1 MLKIG
6 VLGGTF
12 DPVHIGHMVIAE
24 AAWQEVGLSRV
35 IFVTAGEPWLKGHG
49 TIASGEHRLAMTELA
64 IAGNPSFSA
73 ASIDLYRPGPSYT
86 VDTLNELKSE
96 LGADAELYFILGMD
110 ALAGFPEWKE
120 PERII
125 SICRLVAARRPRCFD
140 IDLRQLE
147 RDLPGISK
155 HITILNNPLSD
166 ISSSAIRE
174 RVASGLS
181 ITGLVPPA
189 VESYII
195 EKGLYK

>member
-24 AAWQEVGLSRV
+24 AAMREVELSRV
-35 IFVTAGEPWLKGHG
+35 IFVTAGDPWLKGHRC
-49 TIASGEHRLAMTELA
+49 IAQGEHRLAMTELA
-64 IAGNPSFSA
+64 IAENLSFSA
-73 ASIDLYRPGPSYT
+73 ASIDLDRPGPSYT
-86 VDTLNELKSE
+86 VDTLSELKSE
-96 LGADAELYFILGMD
+96 LGVDAELYFILGMD
-110 ALAGFPEWKE
+110 ALDSFPEWKE

-125 SICRLVAARRPRCFD
+125 SICRLVAARRPGCLD
-140 IDLRQLE
+140 IDLKQME

-155 HITILNNPLSD
+155 HITILKNPLSD
-166 ISSSAIRE
+166 ISSSDIRE

-181 ITGLVPPA
+181 ITGLVHAA
-189 VESYII
+189 VERYIM

>member
-24 AAWQEVGLSRV
+24 AAMREVELSRV
-35 IFVTAGEPWLKGHG
+35 IFVTAGDPWLKGHRC
-49 TIASGEHRLAMTELA
+49 IATGEHRLAMTELA
-64 IAGNPSFSA
+64 IAENLSFST
-73 ASIDLYRPGPSYT
+73 ASIDLDRPGPSYT

-96 LGADAELYFILGMD
+96 LGVDAELYFILGMD

-120 PERII
+120 PDWII
-125 SICRLVAARRPRCFD
+125 SICRLVAARRPGCLD
-140 IDLRQLE
+140 IDLKQME

-155 HITILNNPLSD
+155 HITILKNPLSD
-166 ISSSAIRE
+166 ISSSDIRE

-181 ITGLVPPA
+181 ITGLVHAA
-189 VESYII
+189 VERYIM

>member
-12 DPVHIGHMVIAE
+12 DPVHTGHMVIAE
-24 AAWQEVGLSRV
+24 AAMQEVGLSRV
-35 IFVTAGEPWLKGHG
+35 IFITAGDPWLKGRRC
-49 TIASGEHRLAMTELA
+49 IATSEHRLAMTELA
-64 IAGNPSFSA
+64 ITENLSFSA
-73 ASIDLYRPGPSYT
+73 ASIDIDRPGPSYT

-96 LGADAELYFILGMD
+96 LGVDAELYFILGMD
-110 ALAGFPEWKE
+110 AVASFPKWKE

-125 SICRLVAARRPRCFD
+125 SICRLVAAKRPGCLY
-140 IDLRQLE
+140 IDMKKLE

-174 RVASGLS
+174 RVASGLP
-181 ITGLVPPA
+181 ITGLVPAA
-189 VESYII
+189 VERYIT
-195 EKGLYK
+195 EQGLYK